1 MEKKFNFAKQIVLN
15 VASYIKEHLDDQLE
29 IETKSSPTDLVT
41 QMDKEVQNN
50 LVTWILEAYPTDH
63 ILAEENGLRHS
74 ISDGNVWVIDPID
87 GTNNFVAQKADF
99 AVVLAYFEN
108 GIGQFGVIYDV
119 IGDKLYHGGGQF
131 DVYCN
136 EQKLPSYQDRPLNQF
151 LMASN
156 AGIFERN
163 DWGIADL
170 AKETLGVRVYG
181 SAAISFS
188 KVLSGQLLTY
198 ISYICPWDYAA
209 ASIMGDKL
217 GYTTLTFAGE
227 QPDFK
232 SRQGIMMIPT
242 MKLDEIKKYIY
253 RK

>member
-15 VASYIKEHLDDQLE
+15 VASYIKEHLNDQLE

-41 QMDKEVQNN
+41 QMDKEVQDN
-50 LVTWILEAYPTDH
+50 LVTWILEAYPADY

-74 ISDGNVWVIDPID
+74 ISDGNVWVIDPI
-87 GTNNFVAQKADF
+87 
-99 AVVLAYFEN
+99 
-108 GIGQFGVIYDV
+108 
-119 IGDKLYHGGGQF
+119 
-131 DVYCN
+131 

-163 DWGIADL
+163 DWGISDL

-188 KVLSGQLLTY
+188 RVLSGQLLTY
-198 ISYICPWDYAA
+198 ISYIWPWDYAA